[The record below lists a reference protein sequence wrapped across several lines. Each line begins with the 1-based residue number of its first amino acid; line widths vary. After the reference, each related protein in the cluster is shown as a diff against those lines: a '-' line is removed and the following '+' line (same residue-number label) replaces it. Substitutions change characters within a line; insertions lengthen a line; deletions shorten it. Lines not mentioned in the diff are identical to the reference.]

1 MEEEEND
8 LALNSNTRPYRE
20 RGESL
25 SFEFKSN
32 IRLYLERRELN
43 SNTRL
48 HRERGENIR
57 FRVQ

>member
-1 MEEEEND
+1 MEKEENN

-25 SFEFKSN
+25 SFE
-32 IRLYLERRELN
+32 LN

-57 FRVQ
+57 LSSVATHDCTGNGVS